1 MKNNL
6 FRRGLSLFLAMV
18 TVFTMFSGLEL
29 TASAAGEQTAV
40 YIVEFP
46 RSGDANSGANWGT
59 NTMNFMNGWSMPAL
73 KTMHMRAIGS
83 YTGQVCYCI
92 EPGNGQRSGDTFTA
106 KDNSYWDNFPSNGSL
121 SGDEIKTFIGR
132 ILQYGYTGNMSVSWY
147 SQNENDRISMS
158 HVLAT
163 QILIWEVI
171 VGERDSSFDKVST
184 GGKNAIWD
192 MVSTS
197 NPIYTTTLAIYDSMV
212 RNIKNH
218 TKVPSFFAR
227 STGKAQEI
235 DLEWNGSE
243 YTATLTDSNGVL
255 GNYSFSANVTGF
267 NFKVDGNKLII
278 TTKTPPT
285 DTVTISAN
293 KTNGSRAGFVT
304 WADGSTG
311 VQGSKQDIITYA
323 QSVSDPVKGYLKVK
337 VSLGSA
343 KIVKTSEDGKVD
355 GISFTVEGEGTTQ
368 TAVTGADGTLQIDN
382 LIPGL
387 YTVTEQNYE
396 RYEPQDVQRVTIVSG
411 QVSTVNFANTLKK
424 GSLSVTKTSEDGL
437 GEGVKF
443 HLYGQS
449 ISGVAVD
456 QYAVTDSTGKALFEN
471 IPIGSGYT
479 LEEVDTPVRYV
490 VPEKQTVA
498 IAWNQVTEQTMH
510 NALKKFNVTVTKSD
524 IQTGTAQG
532 GATLGGAVYGIYKS
546 ETLVD
551 QYTTDAN
558 GQFVTNYY
566 VCDSDWTIREISP
579 SEGYLLDS
587 TVYTVG
593 ADPQLYRLEHST
605 IPLDVVEKIITGS
618 IAITKHADDGDTQ
631 VETPEPDAQFE
642 IYLKSAGSY
651 ANAKDSEKD
660 FITTDEHGFAQSKSL
675 PYGIYTVHQT
685 VGKEGYKLMDDFDV
699 YISENDNIYR
709 YIINNAV
716 FKSFIRIVKKDAE
729 TGKTIPLSGSAF
741 NIYDPDGNKV
751 EMTFTYPEVTTIDT
765 FYTNEEGWLITPQML
780 KFGKGYSV
788 QEVQAPYGYVLNSDR
803 VYFDV
808 AESNSADENG
818 VTIIEVTKN
827 NAPQKGTICIHKQ
840 GEVFASVTE
849 TEGVYQPVYE
859 IDGLAGAVY
868 EIRAAEDIYTPDGTL
883 RAQAFEY
890 IATLE
895 TDETGYAVSKELYLG
910 KYQIAEVK
918 APEGMVINS
927 EVLEAE
933 LSYAGQEVELTTS
946 TVSYTNDR
954 QKVEISLFKSLEVDT
969 VYGKGNKGELLDVS
983 FGLYAATDIVAAD
996 GSMIPADGLIEIVSV
1011 FENNTV
1017 QFTADLPF
1025 GQYYLKEVST
1035 NSAYIPSQDKFPV
1048 EFTYSGQ
1055 GTAKVAIV
1063 ANNGIAVEN
1072 NLIRGSVQ
1080 GLKVDEYGNPLAN
1093 AVFSIFDADET
1104 EFMIEN
1110 AIANNLTDENGEF
1123 SFENIPY
1130 GEYLIVET
1138 QAPEG
1143 YVTDNSVHTVTIGED
1158 GQIVK
1163 ITAVNRLIHGNVQLT
1178 KFDADYPENTLTGA
1192 QFDIFKDMNN
1202 NGEFDIDD
1210 VMVAHMEELA
1220 DGVYRYDHLS
1230 YGNYFV
1236 KESVAPAGFILD
1248 ENAYFFVIKED
1259 GATVIVENESGKGFI
1274 NNAQKGSLKI
1284 EKRSEDGK
1292 LEGFIFKVEGTD
1304 VTGNLFCAEYT
1315 TNADGIIE
1323 INNLRTGNYTVT
1335 ELETDNTK
1343 EYILPES
1350 QTVEIKYD
1358 DESQLSFY
1366 NKLKPK
1372 TPVIYDTGDTTN
1384 PLLWLNIAFGSM
1396 IALIVLVIARY
1407 IKRKKQ
1413 SSYMPFDHFNFDAEY
1428 EVDLIDS
1435 FEDEYG
1441 NLPF

>member
-1 MKNNL
+1 MKNNI

-18 TVFTMFSGLEL
+18 TVFTMFLGLEL

-46 RSGDANSGANWGT
+46 RSGDANSGANWGN

-106 KDNSYWDNFPSNGSL
+106 KDESYWDNFPANGSL

-197 NPIYTTTLAIYDSMV
+197 NPVYTTTLAIYDSMV

-227 STGKAQEI
+227 TTGKAQEI
-235 DLEWNGSE
+235 EMEWNGSE

-267 NFKVDGNKLII
+267 NFAVDGNKLII

-293 KTNGSRAGFVT
+293 KKNGARAGFVT

-311 VQGSKQDIITYA
+311 VQGSKQDIVTYA

-337 VSLGSA
+337 VSLGST

-355 GISFTVEGEGTTQ
+355 GISFTVEGEGTAQ

-382 LIPGL
+382 LIPGV

-396 RYEPQDVQRVTIVSG
+396 RYEPQDVQRVTVVSG

-437 GEGVKF
+437 VEGVKF

-449 ISGVAVD
+449 ISGVDVD
-456 QYAVTDSTGKALFEN
+456 QYAITDSTGKALFEN

-479 LEEVDTPVRYV
+479 LEEVDTPARYV

-498 IAWNQVTEQTMH
+498 IAWNQVTEQTMY
-510 NALKKFNVTVTKSD
+510 NTLKKFNATVTKSD

-532 GATLGGAVYGIYKS
+532 GATLGGAVYGIYKG
-546 ETLVD
+546 EALVD

-558 GQFVTNYY
+558 GQFVTGYY
-566 VCDSDWTIREISP
+566 VCDSDWTIREITP
-579 SEGYLLDS
+579 SEGYLLDN

-593 ADPQLYRLEHST
+593 ADPQLYRLENST
-605 IPLDVVEKIITGS
+605 IPLDVVEKIVAGS
-618 IAITKHADDGDTQ
+618 VAITKHADDGDTQ
-631 VETPEPDAQFE
+631 VETPEPNAQFE

-651 ANAKDSEKD
+651 TDAKDSEKD
-660 FITTDEHGFAQSKSL
+660 FITTDEFGFAQSKNL

-685 VGKEGYKLMDDFDV
+685 AGKEGYKLMDDFDV
-699 YISENDNIYR
+699 YISENENVYR

-818 VTIIEVTKN
+818 VTTIEVTKN
-827 NAPQKGTICIHKQ
+827 NSPQKGTISIYKQ

-859 IDGLAGAVY
+859 IKGLAGALY

-890 IATLE
+890 ITTLE
-895 TDETGYAVSKELYLG
+895 TDEAGYAVSKDLYLG

-918 APEGMVINS
+918 APDGMVINS
-927 EVLEAE
+927 EVMEAE

-946 TVSYTNDR
+946 SVSYTNDR

-969 VYGKGNKGELLDVS
+969 VYGKGNNSEILDVS
-983 FGLYAATDIVAAD
+983 FGLYATTDIVAAD
-996 GSMIPADGLIEIVSV
+996 GSYIPADGLIEIVSV
-1011 FENNTV
+1011 SENNTV
-1017 QFTADLPF
+1017 QFTTDLPF

-1035 NSAYIPSQDKFPV
+1035 NPAYIPSQYKFPV

-1055 GTAKVAIV
+1055 DTAKVAII
-1063 ANNGIAVEN
+1063 ANDGIAVEN

-1080 GLKVDEYGNPLAN
+1080 GIKVDEYGTPLAN
-1093 AVFSIFDADET
+1093 AVFSIFHADET
-1104 EFMIEN
+1104 EFLLES
-1110 AIANNLTDENGEF
+1110 AIANSITDENGTF

-1138 QAPEG
+1138 QAPKG
-1143 YVTDNSVHTVTIGED
+1143 YVTDNSVHTITISED
-1158 GQIVK
+1158 GQIVE

-1178 KFDADYPENTLTGA
+1178 KFDADYPENTLAGA
-1192 QFDIFKDMNN
+1192 QFDIFMDINSNN
-1202 NGEFDIDD
+1202 EFDIDD
-1210 VMVAHMEELA
+1210 VFITHMEELA
-1220 DGVYRYDHLS
+1220 DGVYRYDNLA
-1230 YGNYFV
+1230 YGCYWL
-1236 KESVAPAGFILD
+1236 KESKAPDGFVLD
-1248 ENAYFFVIKED
+1248 ENAYSFEIKED
-1259 GATVIVENESGKGFI
+1259 GVTVEVETEAGKGFI
-1274 NNAQKGSLKI
+1274 NTAQKGALRI
-1284 EKRSEDGK
+1284 EKRSEDGR
-1292 LEGFIFKVEGTD
+1292 LESFVFKVEGTD
-1304 VTGNLFCAEYT
+1304 TAGNLFRGEYT
-1315 TNADGIIE
+1315 TNAEGVIE
-1323 INNLRTGNYTVT
+1323 INGLRTGAYTVS
-1335 ELETDNTK
+1335 EIETDSNK
-1343 EYILPES
+1343 KYILPKS
-1350 QTVEIKYD
+1350 QTVEIKC
-1358 DESQLSFY
+1358 DETAQLSFY

-1372 TPVIYDTGDTTN
+1372 TPVIYNTGDKTN
-1384 PLLWLNIAFGSM
+1384 PLMWLYTAMVSLVG
-1396 IALIVLVIARY
+1396 LILFVAVKY
-1407 IKRKKQ
+1407 FQRKKDKNAQ
-1413 SSYMPFDHFNFDAEY
+1413 SQAEMPFDDWWTG
-1428 EVDLIDS
+1428 LKM
-1435 FEDEYG
+1435 
-1441 NLPF
+1441 